1 INIKFQDA
9 IADCLADIEHL
20 LIWRDTDAVSVV
32 KIVRDLDPSLPTG
45 SKVKNL
51 SHDGGW
57 RIDEVS
63 KKGGVGAA
71 ISGHHDVVDAA
82 IELIALVIGVPSAQL
97 LAVEVELEN
106 GSVFIR
112 AGEKK
117 SLLFRESQPV
127 MAAVRCVIQNGCLL
141 PIPLRQG
148 VGDPADKIKI
158 PLEIERTFGSEDVL
172 HDDGFLG
179 PRHLRRHER
188 GNDEY
193 QNFHGVRLFP
203 PSDSVRDC
211 GIGSGTL

>member
-1 INIKFQDA
+1 MAKRAIGINIKFQDT
-9 IADCLADIEHL
+9 IPDRFTDIESL
-20 LIWRDTDAVSVV
+20 LIGRDTDAVGVV
-32 KIVRDLDPSLPTG
+32 KIVRDFDPILRTR

-63 KKGGVGAA
+63 KKRGVSAA

-82 IELIALVIGVPSAQL
+82 IELIALVIGLPSAQL
-97 LAVEVELEN
+97 LAVEIELEN
-106 GSVFIR
+106 SSVFIS

-158 PLEIERTFGSEDVL
+158 PIEIERT
-172 HDDGFLG
+172 LG
-179 PRHLRRHER
+179 P
-188 GNDEY
+188 
-193 QNFHGVRLFP
+193 
-203 PSDSVRDC
+203 
-211 GIGSGTL
+211 